1 MGDGAGSTPDQQT
14 PSDEAP
20 VPVNGG
26 GNPSV
31 GQEPSQTPA
40 PSAPSAAPSAPANG
54 GGNPSAAP
62 SAPANGDSTPAAP
75 ETNAPAD
82 DQGTVTARVDIT
94 PSANP
99 ARTSA
104 PASQNSSTPTQAR
117 ADALAATGASSVW
130 VGGRGSRR
138 GSDRWRW
145 CGCRIASSQAL
156 TLRSQASA
164 WSFNELPPVSWKI
177 SKKREAFRTCGSVTA
192 A

>member
-1 MGDGAGSTPDQQT
+1 MQSSYIDKSIATVNNPRAAAPAMTTGFASPRAELKALQLVGGL
-14 PSDEAP
+14 PSELDYTAARSSQHSY
-20 VPVNGG
+20 GG

-82 DQGTVTARVDIT
+82 DQGTVTARVSIT
-94 PSANP
+94 PSVDPTQASTP
-99 ARTSA
+99 AA
-104 PASQNSSTPTQAR
+104 QNASSPTQAR

-130 VGGRGSRR
+130 VGVGAVAVLVAGAGAVVASRR
-138 GSDRWRW
+138 
-145 CGCRIASSQAL
+145 A
-156 TLRSQASA
+156 
-164 WSFNELPPVSWKI
+164 
-177 SKKREAFRTCGSVTA
+177 KR
-192 A
+192 